1 MSSMPPSLRIAFI
14 AVVIPTA
21 LLLWVS
27 AVFAMDR
34 ASNDGEVLGRVTVAG
49 VDLGGLDEE
58 AARAAIDGVEA
69 RLANDPITVV
79 IQDSTFTVLPRELNY
94 DIDTTIILDEA
105 LARGRDGGF
114 ITEMGWWL
122 NHFGDGSSDISFEA
136 TYDRQALI
144 LILKT
149 WEPQAISDPPTDG
162 GINVTGTEVAAIY
175 PEPGTGLDYEATA
188 DLIEAQVLSQ
198 DRDKVNGITEFRV
211 PIVTKELVEF
221 AVARAQELVARPV
234 TLGRILPETSITF
247 PASVLAEALSSRQV
261 GTALEP
267 EIELFFQLGP
277 LARYLNLIREEVET
291 DPIDAQ
297 VVIRPDDIPL
307 ILPGYNAVLINDGQL
322 PDAVYRAATSV
333 TRTGPLPV
341 REGREAD
348 FSTEDAEA
356 LGIRDLLYSAET
368 YYSCCGDEKNL
379 NRIINIKRIAAE
391 VDGAIILPGETF
403 SLNDYVGK
411 RTLEDGYR
419 KAGAIIGP
427 VVYCCDH
434 PANIG
439 GGVSQFTTTLWN
451 AVYWSGLEDV
461 FHKPHTLSFSRYPV
475 VREATLGFPD
485 PDLKFKNPTNNAIYI
500 KTEAT
505 DTRVTVIMFGDL
517 EGAEVGG
524 AISSKFNFTDPEE
537 YVKPNDEL
545 NPGDRELTDEGA
557 QGFSATDTRTITFD
571 DGTKQVDVWRWTYAP
586 HSIIF
591 EVHPCELPEDHIQYD
606 AAIECPVQVPL
617 VGNLSQGAASTA
629 LHDVGLEMEIGEPFI
644 VADPAQVG
652 TVRAQS
658 IPPGTWVDRGTTVT
672 VRLGVLP

>member
-1 MSSMPPSLRIAFI
+1 MPRSLRIAFI
-14 AVVIPTA
+14 AVAIPTA

-58 AARAAIDGVEA
+58 AASAAIDGVEA
-69 RLANDPITVV
+69 RLASDPITVF
-79 IQDSTFTVLPRELNY
+79 IQDSTFTVLPSELSY
-94 DIDTTIILDEA
+94 DVDTATILDEA

-114 ITEMGWWL
+114 MTEMGWWL
-122 NHFGDGSSDISFEA
+122 SHFGDGSRDISFEP

-144 LILKT
+144 LILKS
-149 WEPQAISDPPTDG
+149 WEPQAINDPPTDG
-162 GINVTGTEVAAIY
+162 GINVTGTQVTAIY

-198 DRDKVNGITEFRV
+198 DRGTVNGVTEFRV
-211 PIVTKELVEF
+211 PIVTGELVDLTVE
-221 AVARAQELVARPV
+221 RAQELVARPV

-247 PASVLAEALSSRQV
+247 PVSVLAEALSSRQV

-267 EIELFFQLGP
+267 KIELFFQLGP
-277 LARYLNLIREEVET
+277 LARYLNPIREEVET

-307 ILPGYNAVLINDGQL
+307 VLPGYNALLIDDGQL

-333 TRTGPLPV
+333 TRTAPLPI

-403 SLNDYVGK
+403 SLNDHVGK

-419 KAGAIIGP
+419 RAGAIIGP

-439 GGVSQFTTTLWN
+439 GGVSQFATTLWN

-475 VREATLGFPD
+475 VREATLGFPS
-485 PDLKFKNPTNNAIYI
+485 PDVKFTNSSNNAIYI

-505 DTRVTVIMFGDL
+505 DTRITVVMFGDL
-517 EGAEVGG
+517 EGAEVEG

-537 YVKPNDEL
+537 YLKPNDEL
-545 NPGDRELTDEGA
+545 NPGDKELTDEGA
-557 QGFSATDTRTITFD
+557 QGFTATDTRTITFA
-571 DGTKQVDVWRWTYAP
+571 DGTQHVDVWTWTYVP

-606 AAIECPVQVPL
+606 ASIECPVQVPSL
-617 VGNLSQGAASTA
+617 GTLFQPAATTA
-629 LHDVGLEMEIGEPFI
+629 LNNVGLVIAIGEPFI
-644 VADPAQVG
+644 VSDSAQVG

-658 IPPGTWVDRGTTVT
+658 TPPGTWVDRGTTVT
-672 VRLGVLP
+672 VRLGLLPPP